1 MLKKQIIRK
10 SLLAAFVSLCMMF
23 SLSSTMIFAIENET
37 GDSLTENETAP
48 AASVTIG
55 DETIIYSYGSNESYA
70 SSDEALLAA
79 WKSAQGKTA
88 TVTLLESVRLSYSN
102 KLEVTKDSDIT
113 LKMNNNATI
122 TGYGQTVNT
131 GLIHVDGG
139 SLKLVGGTVAGFG
152 ENTNGIFVT
161 NNGNVSIYD
170 NSTIQVSGSS
180 NCIGVYVDNGQIE
193 LNDTQIVINSAS
205 GAGIYASGSNSKVVA
220 NNCSITAAGNCNGV
234 KAENSSNITI
244 NNSRIAGNA
253 CDINLESSSVAKIT
267 DSTFTSP
274 GISAKINDSAIEIVN
289 STFTKNLNVSD
300 NSEVIINGSSG
311 TAARGFDVINV
322 NGSNNDIQIIDSEIS
337 SNINSGNGVGLAGTD
352 NKITITNSS
361 IIGSSIDYGV
371 IDYNNSSNTVIT
383 VTNSKLRGVCIL
395 GSNVDVTI
403 DDSEINN
410 DNSYTVCIQATT
422 GNVELNGCTIDGG
435 NNNSFAVLSTVENCM
450 INDCTI
456 TGTAHGVNRSAGKVT
471 ISDTIITASEHIVF
485 NTSGSVKDML
495 ASGNAYYDSD
505 NKLITEGLDSGS
517 LSGPA
522 TISVKKCSHN
532 YIYTDN
538 ENEFHTR
545 HCQVCDDAITLAH
558 VYENGKCKHCGA
570 QKETV
575 NYNLNVYIDN
585 ELDNTQT
592 TTYEE
597 GTAVIVK
604 AKSVSGRKFSHWAL
618 NTPNGSVLSS
628 NENYAF
634 RLTGNMSVYAVYVD
648 ESETVEKLP
657 QVAVT
662 DVHTSGSK
670 IAYEITR
677 SVPSGYTVVETGVLY
692 GTSTSVLG
700 NGVADENL
708 KFADSNTNGAT
719 TDLKAKVYKR
729 AFSSKSSAGSTIWYL
744 NVGTTVDRAVY
755 VRGYVVVKDSKG
767 QYHYVYSDVIDKTYQ
782 QVANGDNG
790 IS

>member
-1 MLKKQIIRK
+1 MKMLKKQIIRK

-37 GDSLTENETAP
+37 GDSLTENKTAP
-48 AASVTIG
+48 VASVTIG
-55 DETIIYSYGSNESYA
+55 NETIIYSCGSNESYT
-70 SSDEALLAA
+70 SEDEALFAA
-79 WKSAQGKTA
+79 WESAQGKTA
-88 TVTLLESVRLSYSN
+88 TVTLLESVKLYYPN
-102 KLEVTKDSDIT
+102 KLVVTQDSDIT
-113 LKMNNNATI
+113 LRMNNNATI
-122 TGYGQTVNT
+122 TGYGQTIGT

-139 SLKLVGGTVAGFG
+139 SFKLVEGTVAGFG
-152 ENTNGIFVT
+152 ANYNDIFVT

-170 NSTIQVSGSS
+170 NSTIQVSGNY
-180 NCIGVYVDNGQIE
+180 NCIGVYVDDGQIE
-193 LNDTQIVINSAS
+193 LNDTQIVVNSSS

-220 NNCSITAAGNCNGV
+220 NNCSITATDNCNGV

-267 DSTFTSP
+267 DSTFTGP
-274 GISAKINDSAIEIVN
+274 GISAEINDSAIEIVN

-311 TAARGFDVINV
+311 TAARVF
-322 NGSNNDIQIIDSEIS
+322 DIQIIDSEIS
-337 SNINSGNGVGLAGTD
+337 SNINNGNGVGLAGTD

-383 VTNSKLRGVCIL
+383 VTNSELSGVAIL

-410 DNSYTVCIQATT
+410 DNSYAVNIQATT

-456 TGTAHGVNRSAGKVT
+456 TGTVHGVNRSAGKVT
-471 ISDTIITASEHIVF
+471 ISDTIITASEFIVY

-545 HCQVCDDAITLAH
+545 HCQVCDDAITLTH

-575 NYNLNVYIDN
+575 KYTLSVYIDN

-692 GTSTSVLG
+692 GTSASVLG
-700 NGVADENL
+700 NGAAEENL